1 MKKILAIILA
11 AVCLFSL
18 VSMTACTTKGAPSN
32 NSTANK
38 SKASSSITI
47 NSNILTIGMDN
58 TYPPMEYT
66 DDANNTIGFD
76 VDVANEIAKRLNLEV
91 KIVPTAWDGIFQS
104 LKTNKFDCIIS
115 SVSISPDRLKNFT
128 FTKPYVNNSQMIV
141 VKPGDN
147 SITKKEDL
155 KDKRVGCQINTTA
168 NDSANAILK
177 TIKFPLTTCDQIIQ
191 PFADM
196 KAGRLDAI
204 IVDEVVGKYYIA
216 QDSKN
221 FKAAT
226 AKLTNEPIGV
236 CFKQGNTVLRDKVQT
251 ALNSIFADGTMKT
264 LSMKWFKQD
273 ITVNIDPNYK
283 QLS

>member
-177 TIKFPLTTCDQIIQ
+177 TIKFPLTTYDQIIQ